1 MLVKW
6 ETEFVEWLS
15 LVRSWLLEHLAEF
28 QSLVTRNSLDL
39 NPEDERG
46 AQTLLGLDL
55 DVTTWLLADD
65 LVNVETE
72 TGTFWVQFLAA
83 YGVNFIERRE

>member
-6 ETEFVEWLS
+6 ETEVVQWVS
-15 LVRSWLLEHLAEF
+15 LVRSWLLEHMAEF
-28 QSLVTRNSLDL
+28 QSLVARNSLDL
-39 NPEDERG
+39 DPEDERG
-46 AQTLLGLDL
+46 AQALLRLDL

-72 TGTFWVQFLAA
+72 TGTLWVQFLAA
-83 YGVNFIERRE
+83 FGANFIERRE